1 MKIYKLRNWLV
12 ILSVFILASC
22 LGDDDDNNNTPDQ
35 TAQTTEIKVSPALGL
50 TKNAN
55 VRLILLATNTPIEGA
70 TGNTGETGVA
80 TITLASAI
88 TEPFIVEVL
97 GGGDAEYFDEAKGVF
112 LALGADTTLRAV
124 LSSFKSEVG
133 VTTLTEIAATA
144 ILNTG
149 ATSAEAINLVNEQVR
164 VALAPAL
171 TDITVPPQLIDAAS
185 GVTASSDQAGIY
197 AVSLAALAQMGS
209 SASSPALA
217 IVDALR
223 ADFLDLTID
232 GKVGDQVF
240 ESPLYNASNF
250 ISEYTSAIQAYAQ
263 QVGLTED
270 LSTTFSLDNI
280 KKTLE
285 GLSDIFASLDL
296 GSLELDFVP
305 GGLSSGSGGDS
316 DDDDDNDDNNG
327 NDGEGNT
334 LTITGSTTV
343 AGITTEIT
351 EIVIKNVPAPD
362 PNDLETIKQQIEDS
376 FVQQQL
382 TVNDLAFELVSSS
395 DTEIVVSVRY
405 SVTTQG
411 VTVTSDLT
419 YTWTLTGKDD
429 DDDDMDDDVMLP
441 EVLKGKVFDMVFK
454 LSDSGSSYADGQKV
468 RFTFSSSGMM
478 FIDTDPDA
486 NNGDEMS
493 LDDVM
498 MEGSEYVYKDDDG
511 GFVYKVSVTASGLNE
526 INLFTMENTL
536 LGSFIADGGD
546 AIAGLEL
553 VTARAGEYRVVGDGH
568 SRGTVM
574 IGADGAI
581 DFDTGISYAQGDIMA
596 IFDRTNLEEEKRIQI
611 NYGADDDGPVINL
624 FLSADGN
631 SITSI
636 QYRIRTDE
644 VDVMVTVEGTVTGGG
659 GG

>member
-112 LALGADTTLRAV
+112 LTLGADTTLRAV
-124 LSSFKSEVG
+124 LSSFQSEVG

-171 TDITVPPQLIDAAS
+171 TDITMPPQLIDAAS

-197 AVSLAALAQMGS
+197 AVSLAALAQLGS

-217 IVDALR
+217 IIDALR

-232 GKVGDQVF
+232 GKVGDQAF

-263 QVGLTED
+263 QVGLTDD
-270 LSTTFSLDNI
+270 LSATFSLDNI

-305 GGLSSGSGGDS
+305 GGLSPGSGGDS

-334 LTITGSTTV
+334 LIITGSTTV
-343 AGITTEIT
+343 AGVTTGIKEIK
-351 EIVIKNVPAPD
+351 IRNVPAPD
-362 PNDLETIKQQIEDS
+362 PNDLETIRKQIEDS
-376 FVQQQL
+376 L
-382 TVNDLAFELVSSS
+382 AELEVNDLAFELVSSS

-441 EVLKGKVFDMVFK
+441 EVLKGKVFDMVFM
-454 LSDSGSSYADGQKV
+454 LSESGSSYADGQKV

-478 FIDTDPDA
+478 FIDTDPEA
-486 NNGDEMS
+486 GNGDEMS

-498 MEGSEYVYKDDDG
+498 MEGSEYVYKDD
-511 GFVYKVSVTASGLNE
+511 GFIYKVSVTETGLNE
-526 INLFTMENTL
+526 INLFTMENMF
-536 LGSFIADGGD
+536 LGSFTIDGGD
-546 AIAGLEL
+546 EIANLEL
-553 VTARAGEYRVVGDGH
+553 VTARAGEYRVVGEGH
-568 SRGTVM
+568 SRGTVV
-574 IGADGAI
+574 IGSDGSI
-581 DFDTGISYAQGDIMA
+581 DFDTGISFAQSDIV
-596 IFDRTNLEEEKRIQI
+596 IIYDRTNLEEEKRIQVS
-611 NYGADDDGPVINL
+611 YGADNNEPLINL
-624 FLSADGN
+624 FLSADG
-631 SITSI
+631 STITSI
-636 QYRIRTDE
+636 QYRILKDE
-644 VDVMVTVEGTVTGGG
+644 VDIMVTVEGTVTGGG

>member
-171 TDITVPPQLIDAAS
+171 TDITTPPQLIDAAS

-197 AVSLAALAQMGS
+197 AVSLAALAKMGS

-232 GKVGDQVF
+232 GKVGDQAF

-263 QVGLTED
+263 QVGLTDD
-270 LSTTFSLDNI
+270 LSATFSLDNI

-343 AGITTEIT
+343 AGVTTGIEEIK
-351 EIVIKNVPAPD
+351 IHNVPAPD

-441 EVLKGKVFDMVFK
+441 EVLKGKVFDMVFM
-454 LSDSGSSYADGQKV
+454 LSESGSSYADGQKV

-478 FIDTDPDA
+478 FIDTDPEA

-498 MEGSEYVYKDDDG
+498 MEGSEYVYKDD
-511 GFVYKVSVTASGLNE
+511 GFIYKVSVTETGLNE
-526 INLFTMENTL
+526 INLFTMENMF
-536 LGSFIADGGD
+536 LGSFTADGGD
-546 AIAGLEL
+546 EIANLEL
-553 VTARAGEYRVVGDGH
+553 VTARAGEYRVVGEGH
-568 SRGTVM
+568 SRGTVV
-574 IGADGAI
+574 IGSDGSI
-581 DFDTGISYAQGDIMA
+581 DFDTGISYAQSDIMV
-596 IFDRTNLEEEKRIQI
+596 IYDRTNLEEEKRIQV
-611 NYGADDDGPVINL
+611 NYGPDNDYPLINL

-631 SITSI
+631 TITSI
-636 QYRIRTDE
+636 QYRSLKDE

>member
-171 TDITVPPQLIDAAS
+171 TDITTPPQLIDAAS

-197 AVSLAALAQMGS
+197 AVSLAALAKMGS

-232 GKVGDQVF
+232 GKVGDQAF

-263 QVGLTED
+263 QVGLTDD
-270 LSTTFSLDNI
+270 LSATFSLDNI

-343 AGITTEIT
+343 AGVTTGIEEIK
-351 EIVIKNVPAPD
+351 IHNVPAPD

-441 EVLKGKVFDMVFK
+441 EVLKGKVFDMVFM
-454 LSDSGSSYADGQKV
+454 LSESGSSYADGQKV

-478 FIDTDPDA
+478 
-486 NNGDEMS
+486 
-493 LDDVM
+493 
-498 MEGSEYVYKDDDG
+498 
-511 GFVYKVSVTASGLNE
+511 
-526 INLFTMENTL
+526 
-536 LGSFIADGGD
+536 
-546 AIAGLEL
+546 
-553 VTARAGEYRVVGDGH
+553 
-568 SRGTVM
+568 
-574 IGADGAI
+574 
-581 DFDTGISYAQGDIMA
+581 
-596 IFDRTNLEEEKRIQI
+596 
-611 NYGADDDGPVINL
+611 
-624 FLSADGN
+624 
-631 SITSI
+631 
-636 QYRIRTDE
+636 
-644 VDVMVTVEGTVTGGG
+644 
-659 GG
+659 